1 MIQLGEASMVQH
13 ESSPRSMI
21 QPSPFDC
28 PFFKIHSSSRS
39 VIQRVEPELNPLR
52 CPVQSD
58 AKAQVY
64 PHVSP
69 IQMEAKRKNE
79 ARFCPLMSPIQS
91 EGKWKHEEGEPEVE
105 TTDEPN
111 SFCCL
116 LQCDSEHVIQ
126 EASMLACA
134 LLRYDR
140 QDLVGRP
147 ILDLMPPAVA
157 LVHRKMFRDLRQCSP
172 EDFSRAA
179 KQIKSNMSKCREFI
193 LLDSHHDPV
202 VCAVSVDL
210 RSDLSSTVV
219 LKEVKGNY
227 LHTVPRGFEK
237 FINSK
242 PGFHVKEYDNAVC
255 IMLDIAGSTEFA
267 CAHSSR
273 DMARLLHNVYTTVND
288 VVARNAFPYAY
299 IHEVVDDSV
308 LILVNAGF
316 MVSYPSSTALIS
328 FDVAL
333 ESQRQVDQKLSE
345 LGADGCWARVGIGM
359 GPISAGVVDGRNF
372 RIFGET
378 KHKAQR
384 LESVCPRSKVVC
396 CTDFL
401 KLLCEQMQEQGFSGP
416 FVSID
421 MPDFTLM
428 SYRTGQE
435 CNVECLRTDLK
446 GFGSVSYAVIDCP
459 CGGKLLDS
467 HLLGGAHSF

>member
-1 MIQLGEASMVQH
+1 
-13 ESSPRSMI
+13 
-21 QPSPFDC
+21 
-28 PFFKIHSSSRS
+28 
-39 VIQRVEPELNPLR
+39 
-52 CPVQSD
+52 
-58 AKAQVY
+58 
-64 PHVSP
+64 
-69 IQMEAKRKNE
+69 
-79 ARFCPLMSPIQS
+79 MSPIQS
-91 EGKWKHEEGEPEVE
+91 EAKWKHEEEETEVD

-111 SFCCL
+111 SCSL

-172 EDFSRAA
+172 DDFSRAA
-179 KQIKSNMSKCREFI
+179 RQIKSNMSKCREFV

-202 VCAVSVDL
+202 VCDVSVDL
-210 RSDLSSTVV
+210 RSDLSSTVL

-242 PGFHVKEYDNAVC
+242 PCFHVKEYDNAVC

-267 CAHSSR
+267 CAHSSM
-273 DMARLLHNVYTTVND
+273 DMARLLHNVYITVSD
-288 VVARNAFPYAY
+288 VVARNAFPYAH
-299 IHEVVDDSV
+299 IHEVVGDSV
-308 LILVNAGF
+308 LMLVGAGF
-316 MVSYPSSTALIS
+316 MVSYPKKTALIS

-345 LGADGCWARVGIGM
+345 LGAEGCWARVGIGM

-378 KHKAQR
+378 VHKAQR
-384 LESVCPRSKVVC
+384 LQSVCPRSKVVC

-401 KLLCEQMQEQGFSGP
+401 KLLCEQTARSFVILCEQTQEQDFSGP
-416 FVSID
+416 FVSIAQNHL
-421 MPDFTLM
+421 PDFTLM

-435 CNVECLRTDLK
+435 CKVECLRTDLK
-446 GFGSVSYAVIDCP
+446 GFGCVSYAVIDCQR
-459 CGGKLLDS
+459 GGKLLDCR
-467 HLLGGAHSF
+467 LVGGAHSS

>member
-1 MIQLGEASMVQH
+1 MIQRSEASMIQH

-39 VIQRVEPELNPLR
+39 MIQRVKPKLNPLR

-58 AKAQVY
+58 AKAQVC
-64 PHVSP
+64 PHMSP

-79 ARFCPLMSPIQS
+79 ARFCPLMSPVQS
-91 EGKWKHEEGEPEVE
+91 EAKCKHEEEETEVE

-172 EDFSRAA
+172 GDFSRAA
-179 KQIKSNMSKCREFI
+179 RQIKSNMSKCREFV

-202 VCAVSVDL
+202 VCDVSVDL
-210 RSDLSSTVV
+210 RSDLSSTVL
-219 LKEVKGNY
+219 LKEVKGKV

-237 FINSK
+237 FINTSK
-242 PGFHVKEYDNAVC
+242 PCFHAKEYDNAVC
-255 IMLDIAGSTEFA
+255 IMLDLAGSTDFA
-267 CAHSSR
+267 CAHSSM
-273 DMARLLHNVYTTVND
+273 DMAKLLHNVYITVSD
-288 VVARNAFPYAY
+288 VVARIAFPYAY
-299 IHEVVDDSV
+299 IHEVVGDSV
-308 LILVNAGF
+308 LMLVDAGF
-316 MVSYPSSTALIS
+316 MVSYPSKTALIS
-328 FDVAL
+328 LDVAL
-333 ESQRQVDQKLSE
+333 ESQRQVDQKLSD
-345 LGADGCWARVGIGM
+345 LGADACWARVGIAM
-359 GPISAGVVDGRNF
+359 GRISAGVVDGRNF

-378 KHKAQR
+378 VHKAQR
-384 LESVCPRSKVVC
+384 LQSICPRSKVVC

-401 KLLCEQMQEQGFSGP
+401 KLLCEQTARSVVILCEQMQEQVF
-416 FVSID
+416 
-421 MPDFTLM
+421 
-428 SYRTGQE
+428 
-435 CNVECLRTDLK
+435 
-446 GFGSVSYAVIDCP
+446 
-459 CGGKLLDS
+459 
-467 HLLGGAHSF
+467 

>member
-1 MIQLGEASMVQH
+1 M
-13 ESSPRSMI
+13 
-21 QPSPFDC
+21 
-28 PFFKIHSSSRS
+28 
-39 VIQRVEPELNPLR
+39 IQRVKPELNPLI
-52 CPVQSD
+52 CPVQS
-58 AKAQVY
+58 
-64 PHVSP
+64 
-69 IQMEAKRKNE
+69 EAKLENQ
-79 ARFCPLMSPIQS
+79 APVCPFMSPIQS
-91 EGKWKHEEGEPEVE
+91 EAKWKHEEKEPEVE
-105 TTDEPN
+105 TTDGPD
-111 SFCCL
+111 SFCCR

-157 LVHRKMFRDLRQCSP
+157 LVHRKMFRDLRQCSQ
-172 EDFSRAA
+172 DDLSRAA

-202 VCAVSVDL
+202 VCDVSVDL
-210 RSDLSSTVV
+210 RSDLSSTVL

-242 PGFHVKEYDNAVC
+242 PCFHVKEYDNAVC